1 MNKVMLTGRIT
12 HDLDLRYTPS
22 GTAVLQ
28 FNIAINRPKDENG
41 EQKADFP
48 TIVVWGKQAENL
60 NKYQKKGSQI
70 GIVGRIQTRNY
81 DNNEGK
87 KVYVTEVIAENI
99 EFLESKKDDSNFKN
113 LTETQPSNNTSAE
126 SAEDPYANLGNQI
139 TLEDLDRTSVVND
152 DDLPF

>member
-87 KVYVTEVIAENI
+87 KVYVTEVIAENV

-113 LTETQPSNNTSAE
+113 LTETQPTNNTSE
-126 SAEDPYANLGNQI
+126 ELTEDPYANFGNQI
-139 TLEDLDRTSVVND
+139 TLDDLDSVVND
-152 DDLPF
+152 NDLPF

>member
-1 MNKVMLTGRIT
+1 MNKVMLIGRIT

-60 NKYQKKGSQI
+60 NRYQKKGSQI

-87 KVYVTEVIAENI
+87 KVYVTEVIAENV

-113 LTETQPSNNTSAE
+113 LTETQPTNNTSE
-126 SAEDPYANLGNQI
+126 ELTEDPYANFGNQI
-139 TLEDLDRTSVVND
+139 TLDDLDSVVND
-152 DDLPF
+152 NDLPF

>member
-1 MNKVMLTGRIT
+1 MNKVMLIGRIT

-70 GIVGRIQTRNY
+70 GIIGRVQTRNY

-87 KVYVTEVIAENI
+87 KVYVTEVIAENV

-113 LTETQPSNNTSAE
+113 LTETQPTNNTSE
-126 SAEDPYANLGNQI
+126 ELTEDPYANFGNQI
-139 TLEDLDRTSVVND
+139 TLDDLDSVVND
-152 DDLPF
+152 NDLPF

>member
-1 MNKVMLTGRIT
+1 MNKVILIGRIT

-41 EQKADFP
+41 EQKVDFP

-70 GIVGRIQTRNY
+70 GIIGRIQTRNY

-87 KVYVTEVIAENI
+87 KVYVTEVIAENV

-113 LTETQPSNNTSAE
+113 LTETQPTNNTSE
-126 SAEDPYANLGNQI
+126 ELTEDPYANFGNQI
-139 TLEDLDRTSVVND
+139 TLDDLDSVVND
-152 DDLPF
+152 NDLPF

>member
-1 MNKVMLTGRIT
+1 MNKVILIGRIT

-113 LTETQPSNNTSAE
+113 LTETQPTNNTSAE
-126 SAEDPYANLGNQI
+126 SAEDPYANFGNQI

-152 DDLPF
+152 NDLPF

>member
-1 MNKVMLTGRIT
+1 MNKVMLIGRIT

-60 NKYQKKGSQI
+60 NRYQKKGSQI

-99 EFLESKKDDSNFKN
+99 EFLESKKDASNFKN
-113 LTETQPSNNTSAE
+113 LTETQPTNNTSAE
-126 SAEDPYANLGNQI
+126 SAEDPYVNFGNQI

-152 DDLPF
+152 NELPF

>member
-1 MNKVMLTGRIT
+1 MNKVMLTGRIA

-70 GIVGRIQTRNY
+70 GIIGRIQTRNY

-87 KVYVTEVIAENI
+87 KVYVTEVIAENV

-113 LTETQPSNNTSAE
+113 LTETQPTNNTSE
-126 SAEDPYANLGNQI
+126 ELTEDPYANFGNQI
-139 TLEDLDRTSVVND
+139 TLEDLDSKSIITD

>member
-1 MNKVMLTGRIT
+1 MNKVCLTGRIT

-48 TIVVWGKQAENL
+48 TIVVWDKMAENL
-60 NKYQKKGSQI
+60 NKYQKKGNLISI
-70 GIVGRIQTRNY
+70 IGRIQTRNY

-87 KVYVTEVIAENI
+87 KVYVTEIIAENI
-99 EFLESKKDDSNFKN
+99 EYLESKKDDSNFKN
-113 LTETQPSNNTSAE
+113 LTETQPTVNTNEE
-126 SAEDPYANLGNQI
+126 SIEDPYANFGNQI
-139 TLEDLDRTSVVND
+139 TIDDLDRTSLVSD

>member
-1 MNKVMLTGRIT
+1 MNKVMLTGRIA

-70 GIVGRIQTRNY
+70 GIIGRIQTRNY

-87 KVYVTEVIAENI
+87 KVYVTEVIAENV

-113 LTETQPSNNTSAE
+113 LTETQPTNNTSE
-126 SAEDPYANLGNQI
+126 ELTEDPYANFGNQI
-139 TLEDLDRTSVVND
+139 ILDDLDSVVND
-152 DDLPF
+152 NDLPF

>member
-1 MNKVMLTGRIT
+1 MNKVMLTGRIA

-70 GIVGRIQTRNY
+70 GIIGRVQTRNY

-87 KVYVTEVIAENI
+87 KVYVTEVIAENV

-113 LTETQPSNNTSAE
+113 LTETQPTNNTSE
-126 SAEDPYANLGNQI
+126 ELTEDPYANFGNQI
-139 TLEDLDRTSVVND
+139 TLDDLDSVVND
-152 DDLPF
+152 NDLPF

>member
-1 MNKVMLTGRIT
+1 MNKVMLTGRIA

-70 GIVGRIQTRNY
+70 GIIGRIQTRSY
-81 DNNEGK
+81 DNNDGK
-87 KVYVTEVIAENI
+87 KVYVTEVLAENI
-99 EFLESKKDDSNFKN
+99 EYLESKKSEAPSTNN
-113 LTETQPSNNTSAE
+113 AIQETT
-126 SAEDPYANLGNQI
+126 EDPYANFGNQI
-139 TLEDLDRTSVVND
+139 TLEDLDSKSIIAD

>member
-1 MNKVMLTGRIT
+1 MNKVMLTGRIA

-70 GIVGRIQTRNY
+70 GIIGRIQTRNY

-87 KVYVTEVIAENI
+87 KVYVTEVIAENV

-113 LTETQPSNNTSAE
+113 LTETQPTNNTSE
-126 SAEDPYANLGNQI
+126 ELTEDPYANFGNQI
-139 TLEDLDRTSVVND
+139 TLDDLDSVVND
-152 DDLPF
+152 NDLPF

>member
-1 MNKVMLTGRIT
+1 MNKVMLIGRIT

-41 EQKADFP
+41 KQKADFP

-60 NKYQKKGSQI
+60 NRYQKKGSQI

-87 KVYVTEVIAENI
+87 KVYVTEVIAENV
-99 EFLESKKDDSNFKN
+99 EFLESKKDDSDFKN
-113 LTETQPSNNTSAE
+113 LTETQPANNTSE
-126 SAEDPYANLGNQI
+126 ELTEDPYANFGNQI
-139 TLEDLDRTSVVND
+139 TLDDLDSVVND
-152 DDLPF
+152 NDLPF

>member
-1 MNKVMLTGRIT
+1 MNKVMLIGRIT

-28 FNIAINRPKDENG
+28 FNIAINRSKDENG

-60 NKYQKKGSQI
+60 NRYQKKGSQI

-87 KVYVTEVIAENI
+87 KVYVTEVIAENV

-113 LTETQPSNNTSAE
+113 LTETQPKNNTSE
-126 SAEDPYANLGNQI
+126 ELTEDPYANFGNQI
-139 TLEDLDRTSVVND
+139 TLDDLDSVVND
-152 DDLPF
+152 NDLPF

>member
-1 MNKVMLTGRIT
+1 MNKVMLIGRIT

-28 FNIAINRPKDENG
+28 FNIAINRSKDENG

-60 NKYQKKGSQI
+60 NRYQKKGSQI

-87 KVYVTEVIAENI
+87 KVYVTEVIAENV
-99 EFLESKKDDSNFKN
+99 EFLESKKMIVILK
-113 LTETQPSNNTSAE
+113 
-126 SAEDPYANLGNQI
+126 I
-139 TLEDLDRTSVVND
+139 
-152 DDLPF
+152 

>member
-1 MNKVMLTGRIT
+1 MNKVMLIGRIT

-48 TIVVWGKQAENL
+48 TIVVCGKQAENL
-60 NKYQKKGSQI
+60 NRYQKKGSQI

-81 DNNEGK
+81 DDKDGK
-87 KVYVTEVIAENI
+87 KVFVTEVVAE
-99 EFLESKKDDSNFKN
+99 EVYFADSKKNEPTVTTSEGFMQVEGDS
-113 LTETQPSNNTSAE
+113 
-126 SAEDPYANLGNQI
+126 
-139 TLEDLDRTSVVND
+139 
-152 DDLPF
+152 DLPF

>member
-1 MNKVMLTGRIT
+1 MNKVMLTGRIA

-48 TIVVWGKQAENL
+48 TIVVWGEQAENL

-70 GIVGRIQTRNY
+70 GIIGRIQTRNY

-87 KVYVTEVIAENI
+87 KVYVTEVIAENV

-113 LTETQPSNNTSAE
+113 LTETQPTNNTSE
-126 SAEDPYANLGNQI
+126 ELTEDPYANFGNQI
-139 TLEDLDRTSVVND
+139 TLDDSDSVVND
-152 DDLPF
+152 NDLPF

>member
-113 LTETQPSNNTSAE
+113 LTETQPANNTSAE
-126 SAEDPYANLGNQI
+126 SAEDPYANFGNQI

>member
-126 SAEDPYANLGNQI
+126 SAEDPYANFGNQI
-139 TLEDLDRTSVVND
+139 TLEDLDRTSIVND

>member
-1 MNKVMLTGRIT
+1 MNKVMLTGRIA

-60 NKYQKKGSQI
+60 NRYQKKGSQI

-87 KVYVTEVIAENI
+87 KVYVTEVIAENV

-113 LTETQPSNNTSAE
+113 LTETQPTNNTSE
-126 SAEDPYANLGNQI
+126 ELTEDPYANFGNQI
-139 TLEDLDRTSVVND
+139 TLDDLDSVVND
-152 DDLPF
+152 NDLPF

>member
-1 MNKVMLTGRIT
+1 MNKVMLIGRIT

-87 KVYVTEVIAENI
+87 KVYVTEVIAENV

-113 LTETQPSNNTSAE
+113 LTETQPTNNTSE
-126 SAEDPYANLGNQI
+126 ELTEDPYANFGNQI
-139 TLEDLDRTSVVND
+139 TLDDLDSVVND
-152 DDLPF
+152 NDLPF

>member
-1 MNKVMLTGRIT
+1 MLTGRIT

-28 FNIAINRPKDENG
+28 FNIAINRPKNENG

-113 LTETQPSNNTSAE
+113 LTETQPSNNTSE
-126 SAEDPYANLGNQI
+126 ELTEDPYANFGNQI
-139 TLEDLDRTSVVND
+139 TLEDLDRTSVIND
-152 DDLPF
+152 NELPF

>member
-1 MNKVMLTGRIT
+1 MNKVMLIGRIT

-70 GIVGRIQTRNY
+70 GIIGRIQTRNY

-87 KVYVTEVIAENI
+87 KVYVTEVIAENV

-113 LTETQPSNNTSAE
+113 LTETQPTNNTSE
-126 SAEDPYANLGNQI
+126 ELTEDPYANFGNQI
-139 TLEDLDRTSVVND
+139 TLEDLDSKSIITD

>member
-1 MNKVMLTGRIT
+1 MNKVMLIGRIT

-41 EQKADFP
+41 EQKVDFP

-70 GIVGRIQTRNY
+70 GIIGRIQTRNY

-87 KVYVTEVIAENI
+87 KVYVTEVIAENV

-113 LTETQPSNNTSAE
+113 LTETQPTNNTSE
-126 SAEDPYANLGNQI
+126 ELTEDPYANFGNQI
-139 TLEDLDRTSVVND
+139 TLDDLDSVVND
-152 DDLPF
+152 NDLPF

>member
-1 MNKVMLTGRIT
+1 MNKVMLIGRIT

-60 NKYQKKGSQI
+60 NRYQKKGSQI

-87 KVYVTEVIAENI
+87 KVYVTEVIAENV
-99 EFLESKKDDSNFKN
+99 EFLESKKDDSDFKN
-113 LTETQPSNNTSAE
+113 LTETQPANNTSE
-126 SAEDPYANLGNQI
+126 ELTEDSYANFGNQI
-139 TLEDLDRTSVVND
+139 TLDDLDSVVND
-152 DDLPF
+152 NDLPF

>member
-1 MNKVMLTGRIT
+1 MNKVILIGRIT

-113 LTETQPSNNTSAE
+113 LTETQPTNNTSE
-126 SAEDPYANLGNQI
+126 ELTEDPYANFGNQI
-139 TLEDLDRTSVVND
+139 TLDDLDSVVND
-152 DDLPF
+152 NDLPF